1 MLYGEKFI
9 LKKSLWVVVVV
20 VFMTAPWVKRD
31 ISLALRL
38 VLYLDTHVKL
48 AFKFRQFKSKW
59 ETFIQIADYRWVLGL
74 VSRPCCYVV
83 IVWFFLSFIVIYI
96 TIAIIIIIIIII
108 FYFLAA
114 ACYLFFFVIISFLIL
129 S

>member
-9 LKKSLWVVVVV
+9 LKKSLWVVV

-38 VLYLDTHVKL
+38 VLYLDTQVKL

-96 TIAIIIIIIIII
+96 TIAVIIIIII